1 MILLTHAKVRTVV
14 TQCSVAFKGNP
25 DRKRSKRAKIFT
37 GMLLL
42 VVLSTAI
49 YTELLLFF
57 YFETELLGHI
67 GSLFNQK
74 PEKFGWCH
82 NLFDTF
88 ATYASLVYDV
98 TNADCLATRWQH
110 SRSCFR
116 DFQPPIFNKRDEK
129 WRSGRGCLCLT
140 CIPFLSTRH
149 VMLLR
154 FVFPLIKA

>member
-1 MILLTHAKVRTVV
+1 
-14 TQCSVAFKGNP
+14 
-25 DRKRSKRAKIFT
+25 
-37 GMLLL
+37 MLLL
-42 VVLSTAI
+42 VVLSIAI

-98 TNADCLATRWQH
+98 TNADCLAQDGSTHGRAFATFSRRFLTR
-110 SRSCFR
+110 
-116 DFQPPIFNKRDEK
+116 
-129 WRSGRGCLCLT
+129 G
-140 CIPFLSTRH
+140 TRNGG
-149 VMLLR
+149 VGGG
-154 FVFPLIKA
+154 VYV